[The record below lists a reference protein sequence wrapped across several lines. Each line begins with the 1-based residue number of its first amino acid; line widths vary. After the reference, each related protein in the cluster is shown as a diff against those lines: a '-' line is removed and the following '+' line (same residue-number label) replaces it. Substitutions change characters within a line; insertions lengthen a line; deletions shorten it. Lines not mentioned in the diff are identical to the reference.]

1 MQNFR
6 LLINGRL
13 EPARETIDVINPAD
27 EKVLAQCPKA
37 SIAQLEQAV
46 QAAKQAFPSWSQTPM
61 SERRIQLMLMA
72 NALQIHKQ
80 ELALLLTAEQGKPLS
95 QARAEVDYAQ
105 AFCQT
110 IADMRLDNQWLI
122 DNEQQHVQLQRR
134 PLGVVAAITPWN
146 FPLLIACYKIA
157 PALLAGNTLVLKPA
171 PTTPLAT
178 LKLGEAILNIFP
190 PGVVNIIT
198 DNNDLGPLLTQH
210 PDIQKV
216 SFTGST
222 QTGKAVMSSAAATL
236 KRLTL
241 ELGGNDAALVLDD
254 VNVDDVAQD
263 IFNAAFINSGQVCVA
278 IKRVYVPDRIYDR
291 MCDAIATLAASAIV
305 GNGMDSASQYG
316 PVQNRAQFDK
326 VCGYLHEAKQH
337 GTIIAGGDVPDQ
349 PGFLI
354 PLTVV
359 RDLKDGNPVVD
370 EEAFGPILPIVRY
383 TDLDQVIAGL
393 NRSPYGLGG
402 SVWSSN
408 LARAESVANRLDTG
422 TVWINQHCAF
432 GPHIPMPTTR
442 ASGIGVEW
450 GQQGLE
456 EYTTLRV
463 INTKRTEAAGN

>member
-13 EPARETIDVINPAD
+13 VPARETIEVINPAD
-27 EKVLAQCPKA
+27 ESVLAHCPKA
-37 SIAQLEQAV
+37 SIEQLEQAV
-46 QAAKQAFPSWSQTPM
+46 QAAKQAFPSWSRTPIA
-61 SERRIQLMLMA
+61 ERRVQLILMA
-72 NALQIHKQ
+72 NALQIHKE
-80 ELALLLTAEQGKPLS
+80 ELALLLTGEQGKPLA

-105 AFCQT
+105 AFCRT
-110 IADMRLDNQWLI
+110 IADMRLDSERLI
-122 DNEQQHVQLQRR
+122 DNDQQHVELQRR

-198 DNNDLGPLLTQH
+198 DNNDLGPVLTRH
-210 PDIQKV
+210 PDIRKV

-222 QTGKAVMSSAAATL
+222 ETGKAVMSSAAATL

-254 VNVDDVAQD
+254 VDVASVAEG
-263 IFNAAFINSGQVCVA
+263 IFSAAFINSGQVCVA
-278 IKRVYVPDRIYDR
+278 IKRVYVPDSIYDPF
-291 MCDAIATLAASAIV
+291 CDAIATLAANAVV
-305 GNGMDSASQYG
+305 GNGMNPASQYG

-326 VCGYLHEAKQH
+326 VCGYLHEARRH
-337 GTIIAGGDVPDQ
+337 GTIIAGGEVPDQ
-349 PGFLI
+349 PGFVI

-359 RDLKDGNPVVD
+359 RDIKDGNPVVD
-370 EEAFGPILPIVRY
+370 EEAFGPLLPIVRY
-383 TDLDQVIAGL
+383 SDLDQVVASL

-402 SVWSSN
+402 SVWSSS
-408 LARAESVANRLDTG
+408 LARAESVANQLDTG

-456 EYTTLRV
+456 EFTTLKV
-463 INTKRTEAAGN
+463 INMNRTAAAGH